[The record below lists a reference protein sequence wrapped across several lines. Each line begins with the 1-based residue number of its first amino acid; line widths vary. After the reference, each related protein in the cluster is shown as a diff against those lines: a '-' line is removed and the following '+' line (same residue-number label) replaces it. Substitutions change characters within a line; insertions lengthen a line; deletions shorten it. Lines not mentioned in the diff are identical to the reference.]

1 MTRILVLKGFLLLVM
16 QFFLLL
22 DVLAQDDESTL
33 QVRFSHPA
41 GFYDEVF
48 NLTLDAPAP
57 SYDIIYTIDGSN
69 PQNSSSAKNG
79 GKSVTIN
86 INPNSINGRP
96 GTPCF
101 LVRASLKEPGKASLF
116 PRTQTYIFLNA
127 VINQR
132 HPGGGWPTTNVNGQ
146 IIDLEMDPKVTQHF
160 SYQHRIAD
168 AFKAIP
174 SISVVTDL
182 KALFD
187 PATGI
192 YVNAQGHGD
201 EWERFCSV
209 ELIDPK
215 QQSEFNINAGL
226 RIRGGW
232 SRHNNYPKH
241 AFRLFFR
248 SEYGTPKL
256 YFPLFGNEGVNEFDK
271 IDLRTAQ
278 NYAWSNGQDHNTFVR
293 EVFSRDTQRDMGQPY
308 TRSRY
313 YHLYLNG
320 MYWGLFQTQE
330 RSEARYASDYFGGS
344 KDDYDVVKV
353 DTENYTYTMEA
364 TDGNLDAWE
373 QLWNATKT
381 GFSSNANYFRL
392 EGKDRNG
399 NAEKGKAKLVDI
411 DNLIDYMLT
420 IFYGGNFDAPTSAF
434 RGNRDPNNF
443 YAIYK
448 RDDKSKGFVFFNHD
462 AEHSLMIDP
471 VSPGIGLD
479 ENRVTLPGMYVDNV
493 SKFHP
498 QWLHQRLMDNAEYLQ
513 RFADRAYRHFF
524 NDGVLTPENAE
535 ARFMKR
541 AMEIDEAIIAESARW
556 GDTFRNQAHTRDN
569 DWLPEIEA
577 MRNYFFP
584 YRTDIV
590 VEQLIEAGLFT
601 YLAPPRF
608 IVNGITLHASN
619 MEFNDTAKVVIESI
633 NTSGDTYITF
643 DGSDPR
649 LVGGKISDK
658 AQKIADGTTLNMNI
672 RGTHWIKARVKSGN
686 EWSPLREVR
695 LIKHWEDFL
704 NLKVTELHYHP
715 KDSIIGL
722 DTVSGKSFEFIEI
735 KNIGTHAVDLS
746 RVVFTSGIEYRFG
759 SGDMLAPGQ
768 FVVLAASSK
777 WFFERYGKAPTA
789 TYKGSFDNSG
799 EAVSIF
805 SNDQRKIAQFGYMPK
820 DPWPAGTA
828 GTGHSLTAIGV
839 YPTGD
844 PNDPAYW
851 KASTFVDGS
860 PFYDDLGWK
869 LYEDETVNREI
880 NWLLYPNP
888 TKGQLF
894 INVSDDLQFSYEI
907 CNALGQKIHSGYLQG
922 KGTLDLNQLSLPA
935 GLLLVKLKADGKTVI
950 QKIQFR
956 P

>member
-1 MTRILVLKGFLLLVM
+1 MTRINFYKGCLWLVFQCCLV
-16 QFFLLL
+16 
-22 DVLAQDDESTL
+22 VAVVAQNAEGTP

-48 NLTLDAPAP
+48 SLTLDVPTPA
-57 SYDIIYTIDGSN
+57 YDIIYTIDGSN
-69 PQNSSSAKNG
+69 PQSSSTAKNG
-79 GKSVTIN
+79 GKSVAIN
-86 INPNSINGRP
+86 INPSNASGRAS
-96 GTPCF
+96 TPCY
-101 LVRASLKEPGKASLF
+101 LVRASLKEPGKEILL
-116 PRTQTYIFLNA
+116 PVTRTYIFLEA

-132 HPGGGWPTTNVNGQ
+132 HPGGEWPTTNVNGQ

-160 SYQHRIAD
+160 SYQHRIED

-187 PATGI
+187 PTTGI
-192 YVNAQGHGD
+192 YVNAQGHGI

-209 ELIDPK
+209 EMIDPK

-232 SRHNNYPKH
+232 SRHDNYPKH

-256 YFPLFGNEGVNEFDK
+256 YFPLFGSEGVNEFDK

-344 KDDYDVVKV
+344 RDDYDVVKV

-364 TDGNLDAWE
+364 TDGNLDGWE
-373 QLWNATKT
+373 KLWNATKL
-381 GFSSNANYFRL
+381 GFSGNANYFKL

-399 NAEKGKAKLVDI
+399 LPDPGKETLVDI

-434 RGNRDPNNF
+434 RSNRDPNNF
-443 YAIYK
+443 YAIYR
-448 RDDKSKGFVFFNHD
+448 RDDKSKGFMFFNHD

-471 VSPGIGLD
+471 VSPGIGIN
-479 ENRVTLPGMYVDNV
+479 ENRVDLPSMYVDNLN
-493 SKFHP
+493 KFHP
-498 QWLHQRLMDNAEYLQ
+498 QWLHQKLTENAEYRQ
-513 RFADRAYRHFF
+513 RFADRAYLHFY
-524 NDGVLTPENAE
+524 NDGALTPEKAE
-535 ARFMKR
+535 KRFMKR
-541 AMEIDEAIIAESARW
+541 AMEIDQAIIAESARW
-556 GDTFRNQAHTRDN
+556 GDTFRGEAHTRDN

-577 MRNYFFP
+577 MQYYFFP

-590 VEQLIEAGLFT
+590 IEQLIDAGLLT

-608 IVNGITLHASN
+608 IVDGVTLHASRL
-619 MEFNDTAKVVIESI
+619 EFNETAKVSI
-633 NTSGDTYITF
+633 SSLNANGDIYLTT

-649 LVGGKISDK
+649 LVGGKVSDT
-658 AQKIADGTTLNMNI
+658 AQKLNNGTALNI

-715 KDSIIGL
+715 ADSIIGT
-722 DTVSGKSFEFIEI
+722 DTVSGKSFEFIEL
-735 KNIGTHAVDLS
+735 KNIGTHSVDLS
-746 RVVFTSGIEYRFG
+746 RVAFTSGIEYRFG
-759 SGDMLAPGQ
+759 PTAMVAPNQ
-768 FVVLAASSK
+768 FLVLAASSK
-777 WFFERYGKAPTA
+777 WFFERYGIAPTDA
-789 TYKGSFDNSG
+789 YKGAFDNNG

-805 SNDQRKIAQFGYMPK
+805 STDNRKIAQFGYLPL
-820 DPWPAGTA
+820 DPWPAGTN
-828 GTGHSLTAIGV
+828 GTGYSLTSVSV

-851 KASTFVDGS
+851 KVSTFVDGS

-869 LYEDETVNREI
+869 LAGNETSTAKKVYV
-880 NWLLYPNP
+880 LYPNP
-888 TKGQLF
+888 TSRMLF
-894 INVSDDLQFSYEI
+894 INEPGNSACTYEI
-907 CNALGQKIHSGYLQG
+907 FSATGQLVL
-922 KGTLDLNQLSLPA
+922 KGSFRDDHFIDLRQSTLPA
-935 GLLLVKLKADGKTVI
+935 GLIMVKLKTEGETFV
-950 QKIQFR
+950 QKIHYQ